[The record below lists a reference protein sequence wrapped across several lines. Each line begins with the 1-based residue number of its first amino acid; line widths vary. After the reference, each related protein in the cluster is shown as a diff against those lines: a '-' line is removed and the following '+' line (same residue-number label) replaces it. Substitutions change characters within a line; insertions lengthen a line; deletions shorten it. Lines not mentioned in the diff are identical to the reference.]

1 MPSHPKP
8 VGGHILAHFST
19 TRIMLRKG
27 RAEQRIAL
35 LVLTTFEGVA
45 VQHVAVSG
53 RWQSNLPGSEGK
65 SMIRPACPRARV
77 CSRSSRVESGLRNWR

>member
-27 RAEQRIAL
+27 RAEQRIAPLALKRPLPQAVLDHASDVAAQENLRFAL
-35 LVLTTFEGVA
+35 L
-45 VQHVAVSG
+45 
-53 RWQSNLPGSEGK
+53 
-65 SMIRPACPRARV
+65 ARE
-77 CSRSSRVESGLRNWR
+77 RERV

>member
-35 LVLTTFEGVA
+35 LVLTCSDHVRRCCSAACCCQWTVA
-45 VQHVAVSG
+45 KQF
-53 RWQSNLPGSEGK
+53 
-65 SMIRPACPRARV
+65 
-77 CSRSSRVESGLRNWR
+77 SGLRRKIYDSPCLPESESVFEIFAGGVRPA